1 MPPPPRPGTTAPGDQ
16 LGPYRIVRRLGRG
29 GMGTVYEAVDTVLER
44 RVALKLIVPELADD
58 PDFRARFVRE
68 ARAQA
73 SLDSPHVVPVFAHGE
88 IDGRL
93 YLVSQLVPDG
103 DLGAALRAH
112 GPLPPGEAADL
123 VAQVADGLAEAH
135 RAGLAHRDVKP
146 ANVLLRRRG
155 THTVAYLADF
165 GIAGRAGGDPDRG
178 VAGDL
183 EALGRL
189 LGACLTGRAPY
200 DGRPVGRLPRGLARV
215 LRDALAGDYPS
226 AAALRDDLRSS
237 VPARP
242 GRRPARRSRRP
253 RRPRRIAQPALAAAI
268 TAVLVGSVTVLT
280 RDDSPARRRPEVA
293 ALAHALERDAALDPA
308 VAGCTARALAAGH
321 GVRRL
326 DELPRDAVLT
336 AAARC
341 LWPSPPP
348 AR

>member
-1 MPPPPRPGTTAPGDQ
+1 
-16 LGPYRIVRRLGRG
+16 
-29 GMGTVYEAVDTVLER
+29 MGAVYDALDTVLGR
-44 RVALKLIVPELADD
+44 HVALKVIVPELADD

-93 YLVSQLVPDG
+93 YLVSRLVPDG

-135 RAGLAHRDVKP
+135 RVGLVHRDIKP

-165 GIAGRAGGDPDRG
+165 GIAGRAGEADRG

-200 DGRPVGRLPRGLARV
+200 DGGSVGPLPRRLARV
-215 LRDALAGDYPS
+215 LRAALAGDCPS
-226 AAALRDDLRSS
+226 AAALRDELRRS
-237 VPARP
+237 VRGPA
-242 GRRPARRSRRP
+242 GRRRARRARAAR
-253 RRPRRIAQPALAAAI
+253 ATAVVAALAAAL
-268 TAVLVGSVTVLT
+268 AGSVTALGRDAT
-280 RDDSPARRRPEVA
+280 RAPDPDAAARI
-293 ALAHALERDAALDPA
+293 LARALERDADLDPA
-308 VAGCTARALAAGH
+308 AAGCTARALATAH
-321 GVRRL
+321 GPRRL
-326 DELPRDAVLT
+326 DELPRDAVLA

-341 LWPSPPP
+341 LWPGAPP